1 VRIESALQAS
11 AHHYERT
18 GRCFYITPT
27 IVDSGNNYEELEDA
41 EQFGDTK
48 LLLPKGLNIKQL
60 RREQLH
66 HLTEMTHYSPL
77 FPQGTTRCPSQ
88 VPSQNNANSQ
98 NAVNLHQDT
107 WVNSHGPGQ
116 SSQTSQSQG
125 NGSRVPVL
133 AQTAPAQVSPNVP
146 NLVTRPVRL
155 PANIVDLASDTSY
168 KSQFFGPENLPP
180 FTRDTDSMSTP
191 QFTWNSR
198 FTLRPIKTCDIS
210 QLHTEGMHSA
220 SLIQLIDEIF
230 EKESAGIYPWNVIL
244 GRTSSS
250 QEAFNGWWNVKT
262 EKNVMDQ
269 TIICNTQV
277 IDYDN
282 DRDTSG
288 VFISPIG

>member
-27 IVDSGNNYEELEDA
+27 IVASGNNYEELEDA
-41 EQFGDTK
+41 EHFRDKT
-48 LLLPKGLNIKQL
+48 LLLPKGLDIKQL

-66 HLTEMTHYSPL
+66 HLTEMTHYSPV
-77 FPQGTTRCPSQ
+77 FPYGTTRSPSQ
-88 VPSQNNANSQ
+88 VASQNNTNSQ
-98 NAVNLHQDT
+98 NAVNLQQDT

-116 SSQTSQSQG
+116 ARQSSQSQG

-146 NLVTRPVRL
+146 NLVTRPMRL
-155 PANIVDLASDTSY
+155 PANIVDLALDTSN
-168 KSQFFGPENLPP
+168 KSQFFGPNNLAS
-180 FTRDTDSMSTP
+180 FARDTDSMSPPESTRASCS
-191 QFTWNSR
+191 TLSR
-198 FTLRPIKTCDIS
+198 SKTSHIS

-230 EKESAGIYPWNVIL
+230 EKESACIHPWNVIL

-250 QEAFNGWWNVKT
+250 QEAFNGLWDVNT
-262 EKNVMDQ
+262 EKNMRDQ
-269 TIICNTQV
+269 AIIYNTQV
-277 IDYDN
+277 IEYEK

-288 VFISPIG
+288 VFIFPIE